1 MWRHTLS
8 SAAYPP
14 SRSARALPTA
24 SAKHCWQ
31 AHGGRP
37 PTVFWEFGFRDPARF
52 NKRLA
57 HAKQAGNVARFVPRT
72 TTATDLLAD
81 LTD

>member
-1 MWRHTLS
+1 M
-8 SAAYPP
+8 
-14 SRSARALPTA
+14 
-24 SAKHCWQ
+24 
-31 AHGGRP
+31 
-37 PTVFWEFGFRDPARF
+37 FWEFGFRDPARF